1 MKTIRPEIFEKLQDK
16 STAAKYLQPGKCG
29 FHTATGSR
37 RLFIGETTRQYWTR
51 EKYESPEVG
60 NTEAYVNYR
69 LDQASGDLAPEERE
83 VPVCLKGEER
93 DEHTVVL
100 CYMTL
105 PVKKEGV
112 TTEEFLAEVE
122 DKLTLT
128 LAVRYIY
135 DCLEAERRERA
146 TGGSDEIIINDF

>member
-1 MKTIRPEIFEKLQDK
+1 MKTIRAEIFEQLPGKLP
-16 STAAKYLQPGKCG
+16 AAKYLQPGKCA
-29 FHTATGSR
+29 FHATTGSR

-60 NTEAYVNYR
+60 NTEAYVNYTFA
-69 LDQASGDLAPEERE
+69 QASGDIAPEERE
-83 VPVCLKGEER
+83 VPICLKGEEG
-93 DEHTVVL
+93 DEHTAVL

-105 PVKKEGV
+105 PVKNEGV

-128 LAVRYIY
+128 LAVQYVY
-135 DCLEAERRERA
+135 DCLEAERRESG
-146 TGGSDEIIINDF
+146 TGGSGEIFINDF